1 MHRNSITG
9 KDQEDLNRGNKVEVG
24 KDDLLKTEF
33 NGKGM
38 QPCTNK
44 GNSVD
49 AKVQIALGTAS
60 TKREAQS
67 IANLLQAG
75 KAKMKRAEG

>member
-1 MHRNSITG
+1 
-9 KDQEDLNRGNKVEVG
+9 
-24 KDDLLKTEF
+24 
-33 NGKGM
+33 M

-49 AKVQIALGTAS
+49 AKVQIALGTTS
-60 TKREAQS
+60 TKREAQP

-75 KAKMKRAEG
+75 KAKMKRTEG